1 MTRGQWLS
9 IGAAL
14 IAISLVPITAV
25 RALSSADRLTGI
37 TASLSVD
44 FPDEVSPVPTVTGPR
59 GETAL
64 RNPAQGPNVGG
75 TLDDPLAGFSRR
87 PFDVFDI
94 PEGGQYLDP
103 LHADGAHYGVDYAHA
118 DDYLNGKPT
127 YFHPI
132 GPGYVTAR
140 SSCMLCFAEG
150 NRHGQVALK
159 APKYNFGWG
168 GLVVIETPYRPDVS
182 LYVLYAHNARDFVS
196 LGDYVTPDDIIGAVG
211 NSGYSETFHL
221 HVEVRYG
228 EPGRF
233 WNADFT
239 QWEVRDRWLAT
250 PFANPATLIFP
261 ENHWAF
267 TLELDNWAAL
277 QEHPEQ
283 IP

>member
-1 MTRGQWLS
+1 M
-9 IGAAL
+9 
-14 IAISLVPITAV
+14 
-25 RALSSADRLTGI
+25 
-37 TASLSVD
+37 
-44 FPDEVSPVPTVTGPR
+44 
-59 GETAL
+59 
-64 RNPAQGPNVGG
+64 
-75 TLDDPLAGFSRR
+75 
-87 PFDVFDI
+87 
-94 PEGGQYLDP
+94 
-103 LHADGAHYGVDYAHA
+103 HADGAHFGVDYAHA
-118 DDYLNGKPT
+118 DDYLSGKPT

-140 SSCMLCFAEG
+140 SACALCFAEG
-150 NRHGQVALK
+150 DAHGQVIRK

-168 GLVVIETPYRPDVS
+168 GLVLIETPYRPDVS

-196 LGDYVTPDDIIGAVG
+196 LGDYVTPDDIIGVVG

-239 QWEVRDRWLAT
+239 QLEVRDRWLAT
-250 PFANPATLIFP
+250 QFANPATLIFP

-267 TLELDNWAAL
+267 TLELDNWAA
-277 QEHPEQ
+277 QQSHPEQ